1 MFTPV
6 AQGRISETIADQIR
20 SLVRSGRLT
29 PGDRLP
35 SERDLCQQFGVSRVT
50 VRDALRLLEGSGL
63 IDTRVGARGGAFVRV
78 PSGSQI
84 GEGIADMVTMAA
96 LHADEVTEARMI
108 LEVGIVGL
116 VCERATDEDFA
127 ALKEICDRSAAAAVA
142 EGRYDVSYSAEFHTR
157 FAQAAHNRALD
168 LLVASFQVPLR
179 HSLEEAKAVDPKM
192 GKRGVAEHYELVEA
206 VERRDAEEARS
217 VMSRHLGRT
226 ARRVGKPVQKSAGKA
241 SSRSS
246 KTTD

>member
-20 SLVRSGRLT
+20 SLVRSGRLA

-96 LHADEVTEARMI
+96 LHADEVTEARMV

-116 VCERATDEDFA
+116 VCDRATEEDFA
-127 ALKEICDRSAAAAVA
+127 ALKEICDRSAVAVS

-168 LLVASFQVPLR
+168 LLVESFQIPLR

-192 GKRGVAEHYELVEA
+192 GKRGVAEHCELVEA
-206 VERRDAEEARS
+206 VERRDAGEARS
-217 VMSRHLGRT
+217 IMSRHLGRT
-226 ARRVGKPVQKSAGKA
+226 ARRVGKPAQKGAGKA
-241 SSRSS
+241 SSRSP
-246 KTTD
+246 KAAG